1 MALVELLNER
11 FLIGLIISVDMEELR
26 DYARGKGAEEAN
38 DLNQWDINFW
48 SERLRES
55 NYDFDEVGF
64 SSIFLSICLSRIQ
77 AYLTF
82 KVD

>member
-1 MALVELLNER
+1 
-11 FLIGLIISVDMEELR
+11 MEELR

-55 NYDFDEVGF
+55 RYDFDEVASPHFFVIF
-64 SSIFLSICLSRIQ
+64 S
-77 AYLTF
+77 
-82 KVD
+82 